1 MFFQA
6 GGPLLQLG
14 PDLIDVG
21 RATAGREIIE
31 KCLKVAQD
39 LCHQV
44 VFPAEPVE
52 CRGELRDL
60 FPEVSEHAVFAR
72 VMNMQRIAEGK
83 AMAGQLLSQ
92 ARYRSSGGGRYGLG
106 GEKLVDLAA
115 DRGEVVAE
123 LVVDA

>member
-1 MFFQA
+1 MFFVLEMFFQA

-44 VFPAEPVE
+44 VFSAEPV
-52 CRGELRDL
+52 
-60 FPEVSEHAVFAR
+60 
-72 VMNMQRIAEGK
+72 
-83 AMAGQLLSQ
+83 
-92 ARYRSSGGGRYGLG
+92 
-106 GEKLVDLAA
+106 
-115 DRGEVVAE
+115 
-123 LVVDA
+123 